1 MPPPA
6 APPLAPAVGWIG
18 QLGGHYPAGAVAL
31 TFDDGPDPTWTPQI
45 LRVLAQHHAVGTFFD
60 IGTHASA
67 RPDIVRAEFAAGHG
81 VGNHTWTHPDLTHL
95 LTPAVL
101 SQLDQTDAVLQ
112 QSTGVR
118 TSCLR
123 PPYDAIDPA
132 VRALTAQR
140 GLTMMLYD
148 VDPRD
153 WARPGAQTIAAR
165 VLGAIHAGSIV
176 DLHDGGGNR
185 SETVA
190 ALPLILQGLA
200 ARHLTPVALCR

>member
-1 MPPPA
+1 
-6 APPLAPAVGWIG
+6 
-18 QLGGHYPAGAVAL
+18 
-31 TFDDGPDPTWTPQI
+31 
-45 LRVLAQHHAVGTFFD
+45 
-60 IGTHASA
+60 
-67 RPDIVRAEFAAGHG
+67 
-81 VGNHTWTHPDLTHL
+81 
-95 LTPAVL
+95 
-101 SQLDQTDAVLQ
+101 
-112 QSTGVR
+112 
-118 TSCLR
+118 
-123 PPYDAIDPA
+123 
-132 VRALTAQR
+132 
-140 GLTMMLYD
+140 MMLYD